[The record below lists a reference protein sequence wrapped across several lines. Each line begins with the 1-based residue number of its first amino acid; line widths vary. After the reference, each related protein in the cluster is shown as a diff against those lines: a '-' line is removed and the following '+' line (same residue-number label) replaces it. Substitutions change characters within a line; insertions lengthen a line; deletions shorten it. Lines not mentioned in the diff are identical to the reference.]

1 MNMDITLYNWRRLDP
16 QAGLN
21 MMNLSTLNSFFSGRD
36 ESWFYLIT
44 VEVEA
49 IGAEAIVPLLQI
61 NADIKRGLK
70 KTIGGENYNVRNVT
84 LLEKMAVKFESI
96 ADCID
101 RMSQS
106 LGTMREGC
114 HPFIF
119 YHRVRPFLAG
129 WKANPAL
136 PNGLKYEG
144 VYVKWEDR
152 PSYEDMLLGG
162 DIGRGSGSAVGSR
175 SNSTAGSCC
184 SGSNKHFSGTAWEPS
199 PMRSVDRGTGED
211 LDSCPAQYFSGG
223 RCVLG
228 RVRVPLLDSS
238 LMPSFHIKLFLFF
251 ASAAQT
257 ALFPFLD
264 LMFGVDHAPHDR
276 SKRSGGFIKSMRQ
289 YM

>member
-1 MNMDITLYNWRRLDP
+1 MQSVRLDVPPVLMNMDITLYNWRRLDP

-44 VEVEA
+44 VEIES
-49 IGAEAIVPLLQI
+49 IGAEAIVPLMQI
-61 NADIKRGLK
+61 NSDIRRGLK
-70 KTIGGENYNVRNVT
+70 ALGGEKYNVRNIT
-84 LLEKMAVKFESI
+84 LLENITVKFEMI
-96 ADCID
+96 ADCLE
-101 RMSQS
+101 RMTQS
-106 LGTMREGC
+106 LASMREGC

-136 PNGLKYEG
+136 PNGVKYEG
-144 VYVKWEDR
+144 VYVKWEER
-152 PSYEDMLLGG
+152 PPYQDIFSDDM
-162 DIGRGSGSAVGSR
+162 SGNHVSKSRSGSR
-175 SNSTAGSCC
+175 SQVKDEES
-184 SGSNKHFSGTAWEPS
+184 AWQPS
-199 PMRSVDRGTGED
+199 PVDVDLGEGEG

-223 RCVLG
+223 
-228 RVRVPLLDSS
+228 
-238 LMPSFHIKLFLFF
+238 
-251 ASAAQT
+251 SAAQT

-264 LMFGVDHAPHDR
+264 LMFGVNHSHHDN